1 MFCWSWHIVNVSGP
15 CSACHVSTHSFS
27 KHPTQT
33 RTMNNNIQ
41 NPFHHKTSESLK
53 NCCAQNRFHRKCQIL
68 LTHRI
73 ESTTEQHRQWETTW
87 YGGLQDTMMTK
98 IWRWWWWW
106 WWESWSR
113 VFSTRSLWWQRH
125 DDEGEDDNHDDKG
138 MMKMM
143 LAWLVGCL
151 LGWLVCCSS

>member
-1 MFCWSWHIVNVSGP
+1 MRRCRQSRRQLQFLLQCNICTPRCLLEVPLHWELTMISGRHAAHAKPKEKSHFSRPRALQRKETAELVVQLQSRLLFIMFCWSWHIVNVSGP

-33 RTMNNNIQ
+33 RTMNNSIQ

-73 ESTTEQHRQWETTW
+73 ESTTEQHRQ
-87 YGGLQDTMMTK
+87 
-98 IWRWWWWW
+98 
-106 WWESWSR
+106 
-113 VFSTRSLWWQRH
+113 
-125 DDEGEDDNHDDKG
+125 
-138 MMKMM
+138 
-143 LAWLVGCL
+143 
-151 LGWLVCCSS
+151 